1 MTRANGGGYGLHV
14 RLPSALLVALTLLL
28 AGCDK
33 LAQMVSEEPPREQQ
47 ARSYLAKGRAALSK
61 GDLAT
66 AQRLLE
72 KAAALNPTDP
82 EPQRTLGGVYEKLGE
97 QAQAIFALK
106 RAAELAPSDP
116 GPRKELAEL
125 YLRSSQPANAAEHL
139 KKAVDASGGEDTD
152 LLRQLAF
159 AQLRSGQVDE
169 ADAIAKKVNEASP
182 GDADTMALMAEV
194 LIAKR
199 QEETAVQLLDQAV
212 EAHPNS
218 ARVRTARARY
228 FFSRGKVNEALREFE
243 LAAEAAPDDTEIGLA
258 RARAMAASGQ
268 TEEAAELMGKIVAA
282 RPTDLNAQSSL
293 AEVLLLADKVEE
305 AQNVAKAV
313 IDKQPKN
320 GRALYVRARAIE
332 VQSADD
338 PVRAINAYQGAIE
351 GDPNQT
357 EALSRLWRLYLKQNQ
372 KNDAISMLERLRILG
387 EATAD
392 EDIEL
397 VGLYADTG
405 INPVEG
411 LKMCNEAL
419 KRDPGNA
426 KLLGFKRQLEAKV
439 PRAARPKGDGTGIQ
453 VIKGRGK

>member
-1 MTRANGGGYGLHV
+1 M
-14 RLPSALLVALTLLL
+14 
-28 AGCDK
+28 
-33 LAQMVSEEPPREQQ
+33 
-47 ARSYLAKGRAALSK
+47 
-61 GDLAT
+61 
-66 AQRLLE
+66 
-72 KAAALNPTDP
+72 
-82 EPQRTLGGVYEKLGE
+82 
-97 QAQAIFALK
+97 
-106 RAAELAPSDP
+106 
-116 GPRKELAEL
+116 
-125 YLRSSQPANAAEHL
+125 
-139 KKAVDASGGEDTD
+139 KKAVDASGGEDPD
-152 LLRQLAF
+152 LLRQLGY

-169 ADAIAKKVNEASP
+169 AEAIAKKVNGLSP
-182 GDADTMALMAEV
+182 GDADTMALLAEV
-194 LIAKR
+194 MIAKR

-228 FFSRGKVNEALREFE
+228 FFSRGRVNEALREFE
-243 LAAEAAPDDTEIGLA
+243 LAAEAAPEDTEIGLA

-268 TEEAAELMGKIVAA
+268 TAEAAELMGKIVAA

-305 AQNVAKAV
+305 AQSVAKAV

-338 PVRAINAYQGAIE
+338 PVRAINAYQQAIE

-387 EATAD
+387 EATPD
-392 EDIEL
+392 EDVEL
-397 VGLYADTG
+397 IGLYADTG

-419 KRDPGNA
+419 KRDPGNG
-426 KLLGFKRQLEAKV
+426 KLLGFKKQLEAKA
-439 PRAARPKGDGTGIQ
+439 PRLNRPKPGEAGGGIQ
-453 VIKGRGK
+453 VIKGGK